1 MKLRQPASS
10 GKVLS
15 QNDLADEEAAAL
27 ERAASPP
34 GWRMD
39 GPELDCCQADAVK
52 LLAARWRRRVE
63 RGDA

>member
-1 MKLRQPASS
+1 VKLRQPDHPKTVHE
-10 GKVLS
+10 G
-15 QNDLADEEAAAL
+15 DLTDEEAAAL

-39 GPELDCCQADAVK
+39 GPEFDWCQDAAVE

-63 RGDA
+63 RGDT